1 MQRNGDN
8 IMSFTYAELK
18 TAIQD
23 YTENT
28 ETTFVNSLDIFIKNA
43 EERILKIAQLEVFRK
58 NQTGNLTASN
68 QYLALPSD
76 YLEPFSLSFTNGSN
90 KEFVLFK
97 DVNFVQS
104 FNPNNSTT
112 GAPRYYAQF
121 DIDNFILGPTPDA
134 AYAVELHYF
143 YRPASLTSVGDNNTT
158 WLSTNASVALL
169 YGSLIEAYT
178 FMKGEADLVQNYTQ
192 RFTEAMSRVKN
203 FGESQEVTDAYR
215 TGLILRE
222 KT

>member
-1 MQRNGDN
+1 
-8 IMSFTYAELK
+8 MSFTYAQLK

-28 ETTFVNSLDIFIKNA
+28 ETTFVNSLDIFIKNT

-58 NQTGNLTASN
+58 NQSGNMAANN

-76 YLEPFSLSFTNGSN
+76 YLAPYSLSFTSGSN

-104 FNPNNSTT
+104 FNPNNSTS
-112 GAPRYYAQF
+112 GVPRYYAQF

-134 AYAVELHYF
+134 AYEVELHYF
-143 YRPASLTSVGDNNTT
+143 YRPASLTAGAEDGTT
-158 WLSTNASVALL
+158 WLSTNASVSML

-192 RFTEAMSRVKN
+192 RFTEALSRVKN

>member
-1 MQRNGDN
+1 M
-8 IMSFTYAELK
+8 
-18 TAIQD
+18 
-23 YTENT
+23 
-28 ETTFVNSLDIFIKNA
+28 
-43 EERILKIAQLEVFRK
+43 
-58 NQTGNLTASN
+58 
-68 QYLALPSD
+68 
-76 YLEPFSLSFTNGSN
+76 
-90 KEFVLFK
+90 
-97 DVNFVQS
+97 
-104 FNPNNSTT
+104 
-112 GAPRYYAQF
+112 
-121 DIDNFILGPTPDA
+121 
-134 AYAVELHYF
+134 
-143 YRPASLTSVGDNNTT
+143 GDNNTT

>member
-1 MQRNGDN
+1 
-8 IMSFTYAELK
+8 MSFTYAELK

-28 ETTFVNSLDIFIKNA
+28 ETTFVNNLDIFIKNT

-58 NQTGNLTASN
+58 NQGGSLTAGN
-68 QYLALPSD
+68 EYLALPND
-76 YLEPFSLSFTNGSN
+76 YLAPFSLSFTNGSN

-134 AYAVELHYF
+134 AYNVELHYF
-143 YRPASLTSVGDNNTT
+143 YRPLSLTASGDNGTT